1 MGESGNGGAEANV
14 LVSRRLRPAMDLPE
28 ELRALQRFH
37 GHLGIYVTLGLRMGT
52 IGRRT
57 FGGYKGL
64 RATVRTVPKPPMM
77 CVVDGVQFGSACTMG
92 KGNIAIQAAEDPA
105 VTFEKEGRRL
115 TISLKPGL
123 REKVDSEMSHET
135 ELERSVFYFTVPEDE
150 IFDLSEG

>member
-1 MGESGNGGAEANV
+1 
-14 LVSRRLRPAMDLPE
+14 MDLPE
-28 ELRALQRFH
+28 ELQALQRFH

-64 RATVRTVPKPPMM
+64 RATVRTVAKPPMM

-92 KGNIAIQAAEDPA
+92 KGNISIEPSTEPS

-115 TISLKPGL
+115 AISLKPGL
-123 REKVDSEMSHET
+123 REKVDAEMSHER
-135 ELERSVFYFTVPEDE
+135 ELERSVFYYTIPEAE
-150 IFDLSEG
+150 IFDLAEG

>member
-1 MGESGNGGAEANV
+1 MGESGNAADANL
-14 LVSRRLRPAMDLPE
+14 LVPRGLRSAMDLPE
-28 ELRALQRFH
+28 ELQALQRFH
-37 GHLGIYVTLGLRMGT
+37 GHLGIYVTLGLRMGA

-64 RATVRTVPKPPMM
+64 RATVRTVPRPPMM

-92 KGNIAIQAAEDPA
+92 KGNIEVEAAAEPA

-135 ELERSVFYFTVPEDE
+135 ELERSVFYFTIAEDE
-150 IFDLSEG
+150 IFDVSEG

>member
-1 MGESGNGGAEANV
+1 
-14 LVSRRLRPAMDLPE
+14 MDLPE
-28 ELRALQRFH
+28 ELLALQRFH

-52 IGRRT
+52 IGQRT

-92 KGNIAIQAAEDPA
+92 KGNIAVEPSTDPV

-123 REKVDSEMSHET
+123 RERVDKEMSHET
-135 ELERSVFYFTVPEDE
+135 ELERSLYYFTIPEDE
-150 IFDLSEG
+150 IFEVREG